1 MKEHIK
7 SRLFERDMLVEY
19 VSKTKALE
27 IMQNQIAELE
37 KNIDALDED
46 IEELEDSGLDRT
58 VEILCKTRNS
68 LNLERL
74 ELEIHICK
82 LRLWL
87 AEFERDML
95 IEYVSKAKALEVMQ
109 TQIVDLENLI
119 EAFDKDIEELDGA
132 GLNRTVEILC
142 KTRNSL
148 NLERL
153 ELEIHICK
161 LRLWLAEFELERQL
175 AR

>member
-27 IMQNQIAELE
+27 IMQTQIADLE
-37 KNIDALDED
+37 NLIEAFDKD
-46 IEELEDSGLDRT
+46 IEELDGTGLDRT

-74 ELEIHICK
+74 ELEIHVCK

-87 AEFERDML
+87 VEFE
-95 IEYVSKAKALEVMQ
+95 KA
-109 TQIVDLENLI
+109 
-119 EAFDKDIEELDGA
+119 
-132 GLNRTVEILC
+132 
-142 KTRNSL
+142 
-148 NLERL
+148 
-153 ELEIHICK
+153 
-161 LRLWLAEFELERQL
+161 RQL

>member
-27 IMQNQIAELE
+27 IMQTQIA
-37 KNIDALDED
+37 
-46 IEELEDSGLDRT
+46 
-58 VEILCKTRNS
+58 
-68 LNLERL
+68 
-74 ELEIHICK
+74 
-82 LRLWL
+82 
-87 AEFERDML
+87 
-95 IEYVSKAKALEVMQ
+95 
-109 TQIVDLENLI
+109 DLENLI

-132 GLNRTVEILC
+132 GLDRTVEILC
-142 KTRNSL
+142 KARNSL

-161 LRLWLAEFELERQL
+161 LKLWLAEFEKARQL

>member
-1 MKEHIK
+1 MKEYMK
-7 SRLFERDMLVEY
+7 RRLLERDMLVEY
-19 VSKTKALE
+19 VSKVKALG

-74 ELEIHICK
+74 ELEIHVCK

-87 AEFERDML
+87 AEFERAEQL
-95 IEYVSKAKALEVMQ
+95 
-109 TQIVDLENLI
+109 
-119 EAFDKDIEELDGA
+119 
-132 GLNRTVEILC
+132 
-142 KTRNSL
+142 TR
-148 NLERL
+148 
-153 ELEIHICK
+153 
-161 LRLWLAEFELERQL
+161 
-175 AR
+175 

>member
-27 IMQNQIAELE
+27 IMQTQIA
-37 KNIDALDED
+37 
-46 IEELEDSGLDRT
+46 
-58 VEILCKTRNS
+58 
-68 LNLERL
+68 
-74 ELEIHICK
+74 
-82 LRLWL
+82 
-87 AEFERDML
+87 
-95 IEYVSKAKALEVMQ
+95 
-109 TQIVDLENLI
+109 DLENLI

-132 GLNRTVEILC
+132 GLDRTVEILC

-148 NLERL
+148 NLEKL

-161 LRLWLAEFELERQL
+161 LKLWLAEFELARHL

>member
-27 IMQNQIAELE
+27 IMQTQIA
-37 KNIDALDED
+37 
-46 IEELEDSGLDRT
+46 
-58 VEILCKTRNS
+58 
-68 LNLERL
+68 
-74 ELEIHICK
+74 
-82 LRLWL
+82 
-87 AEFERDML
+87 
-95 IEYVSKAKALEVMQ
+95 
-109 TQIVDLENLI
+109 DLENLI

-132 GLNRTVEILC
+132 GLDRTVEILC

-148 NLERL
+148 NLEKL
-153 ELEIHICK
+153 ELEIYICK
-161 LRLWLAEFELERQL
+161 LKLWLAEFELARQL